1 MRRKGCIRGS
11 PHPNPPPQGGRE
23 NRPRPLPPCGGGLG
37 WGVAAALAF
46 ALLVSTPAAAKEW
59 HEPKTPTAGPTQLY
73 GGPANG
79 CIAGAQALPPDGPGY
94 QAVRLSR
101 NRNWSHPQ
109 TIAYVRDLGA
119 RAAAQGYA
127 PLYIGDMSQPRGGP
141 MRDGHASH
149 QNGTDVDI
157 WFNLN
162 PKPARPAAQREIID
176 IVRLVTADER
186 QIDPAVYR
194 PEHTALLKLAAAPA
208 IVDRVLVHYAIKKHL
223 CETLPPGER
232 AWLRKLRPWVG
243 HNEHF
248 HVRLACPPGNE
259 ACQTQAPIPP
269 GDGCDATLDW
279 WFADAAERRARA
291 AERAAVQ
298 PKTQTAPPRPKLPAQ
313 CAAVLRAP

>member
-1 MRRKGCIRGS
+1 MQPKGFP
-11 PHPNPPPQGGRE
+11 PH
-23 NRPRPLPPCGGGLG
+23 PCGGGLG
-37 WGVAAALAF
+37 WGAAAPLAF
-46 ALLVSTPAAAKEW
+46 ALAVSLAAPALAKEW
-59 HEPKTPTAGPTQLY
+59 HEPKLPTKGPTELF

-109 TIAYVRDLGA
+109 TVSFVRDLGERA
-119 RAAAQGYA
+119 RAAGFA

-162 PKPARPAAQREIID
+162 PKPPLPASQREIID

-186 QIDPAVYR
+186 RIEPAQFR
-194 PEHTALLKLAAAPA
+194 PEHVRLLQMAAAPA
-208 IVDRVLVHYAIKKHL
+208 NVDRVLVHYAIKKHL
-223 CETLPPGER
+223 CEALPPAER
-232 AWLRKLRPWVG
+232 SWLRKLRPWVG

-248 HVRLACPPGNE
+248 HVRLACPPGNPN
-259 ACQTQAPIPP
+259 CQSQAAIPQ
-269 GDGCDATLDW
+269 GDGCDSTLDW
-279 WFADAAERRARA
+279 WFADAEERRKA
-291 AERAAVQ
+291 AAAAPPSPRPRQ
-298 PKTQTAPPRPKLPAQ
+298 SAPPRPKLPAQ
-313 CAAVLRAP
+313 CAAVLAAP

>member
-1 MRRKGCIRGS
+1 MRLS
-11 PHPNPPPQGGRE
+11 
-23 NRPRPLPPCGGGLG
+23 
-37 WGVAAALAF
+37 AALAVAF
-46 ALLVSTPAAAKEW
+46 ALIAPAAAPAAAKEW
-59 HEPKTPTAGPTQLY
+59 HAPKLPTSGAPQIY

-109 TIAYVRDLGA
+109 TVSYVRDLGA
-119 RAAAQGYA
+119 QAQAAGFA
-127 PLYIGDMSQPRGGP
+127 PLYIGDLSQPRGGP

-162 PKPARPAAQREIID
+162 PKPPLPASQRETID
-176 IVRLVTADER
+176 IVRLVTADEKR
-186 QIDPAVYR
+186 IDTAQFRPAHAR
-194 PEHTALLKLAAAPA
+194 LLQMAAAPA
-208 IVDRVLVHYAIKKHL
+208 NVDRVLVHYAIKKHL

-248 HVRLACPPGNE
+248 HVRLACPVGNPN
-259 ACQTQAPIPP
+259 CQTQAAIPP

-279 WFADAAERRARA
+279 WFADAEERRKA
-291 AERAAVQ
+291 AAGAPRPQ
-298 PKTQTAPPRPKLPAQ
+298 QSAPPRPKLPVQ
-313 CAAVLRAP
+313 CAAVLAEP